1 MSLFSSIQ
9 LAGNAI
15 NTAQTGLA
23 VTANNISNAN
33 TPGYLRQRLVLEPA
47 PTQKQGDV
55 ILGLGVKVTGVVQQ
69 VDAFLEDR
77 LRASSSDLANG
88 ETEEN
93 AYLELEQIVGELSDN
108 DLSTSLN
115 TFFGSVNDI
124 LNQPENA
131 AVRNLAVL
139 QGDRLASDINRMEQR
154 VRDVQENFDDRIIA
168 AADDINRLFGEIAE
182 LNEKIVLVE
191 GGRSSNS
198 DAVGLRD
205 QRQNAIAE
213 LAQLM
218 DIKAVEQPTGAV
230 TVFSQGDFVVFEGEF
245 REVKVEIDPQQGV
258 SRAEIRIAATDKAVT
273 ISSGEVAG
281 LISARDEI
289 LGGFLQEFDGFA
301 SNLIYEFNKVFSS
314 GQGLSGY
321 TSLTSEFQ
329 VDDVNAALDQAGLP
343 FTPENGSLQVQ
354 VLNTQTGLTET
365 TDILID
371 LNGLDGDTTLASFA
385 AQLDAIEGIDVATSP
400 ERGLDITTSSAN
412 VEFSFANDTSG
423 VLAALGLNTFF
434 SGTGSHDV
442 GVKQALQDDPGK
454 FAASRGG
461 VGTDTEI
468 AVELAALYTTD
479 LESLGGLSL
488 SQSYETLAAGV
499 TQGASEARAVAEGFR
514 VFHLS
519 LESKKLSV
527 SGVSLDEE
535 AIDMI
540 GYQRMFQA
548 AARYVQTVNELLE
561 TLVNL

>member
-9 LAGNAI
+9 LAGNAL
-15 NTAQTGLA
+15 NAAQAGLA
-23 VTANNISNAN
+23 VTANNISNAG

-47 PTQKQGDV
+47 STQKQGDL
-55 ILGLGVKVTGVVQQ
+55 ITGLGVSVTGVVQQ

-77 LRASSSDLANG
+77 LRASGSDLANG
-88 ETEEN
+88 EAQEN
-93 AYLELEQIVGELSDN
+93 AYLELEQIVGELSDS

-115 TFFGSVNDI
+115 GFFGAVNDI
-124 LNQPENA
+124 LNQPESA

-139 QGDRLASDINRMEQR
+139 QGDRLSNEIKQLDTR
-154 VRDVQENFDDRIIA
+154 VRGVQDNFDSRIGA

-182 LNEKIVLVE
+182 LNKKIVLVE
-191 GGRSSNS
+191 GGRTSNS

-205 QRQNAIAE
+205 NRHNAIAE
-213 LAQLM
+213 LAGLI
-218 DIKAVEQPTGAV
+218 DIRAVEQPSGSV
-230 TVFSQGDFVVFEGEF
+230 TVFSQGDYVVFEGEF
-245 REVKVEIDPQQGV
+245 REVKVVQDPEAGFK
-258 SRAEIRIAATDKAVT
+258 RTELRIADTDKAITVT
-273 ISSGEVAG
+273 SGEVAG
-281 LISARDEI
+281 LISARDDI
-289 LGGFLQEFDGFA
+289 LGGFLESFDDFA
-301 SNLIYEFNKVFSS
+301 GNLIYEFNKVFSS
-314 GQGLSGY
+314 GQGLAGY
-321 TSLTSEFQ
+321 TSLSSEFQ

-354 VLNTQTGLTET
+354 VLNKQTGLTQT

-371 LNGLDGDTTLASFA
+371 LNGLDGDTTLADLA
-385 AQLDAIEGIDVATSP
+385 TQLNAIEGIDAATSP
-400 ERGLDITTSSAN
+400 DRGLDIEASSAN
-412 VEFSFANDTSG
+412 VEISFANDTSG

-434 SGTGSHDV
+434 SGSGAIDAGIREAV
-442 GVKQALQDDPGK
+442 RADPDK

-468 AVELAALYTTD
+468 VVELAALYTTGLD
-479 LESLGGLSL
+479 SLDGLSL
-488 SQSYETLAAGV
+488 SESYERLTAGV
-499 TQGASEARAVAEGFR
+499 TQGASEARSVAEGFR

-519 LESKKLSV
+519 LEGKKLSV